1 MQKFVYHQDDIVDLD
16 AFREDKE
23 YWQWLYTTNK
33 ARIIDV
39 EGRPFISDDIDVIP
53 KGDE

>member
-1 MQKFVYHQDDIVDLD
+1 MQKFVYHQDQKVDLD

-23 YWQWLYTTNK
+23 YWQSLYTFYK

-39 EGRPFISDDIDVIP
+39 EGRPFISNHIVMP
-53 KGDE
+53 ESDE